1 MLKGAGTNAAALGP
15 LLLPG
20 GVYRSGQRIGL
31 NAGVNYNAVT
41 AIAAN
46 VMYAWPIPMA
56 AGATISGVALQI
68 GTAVAATNAKL
79 GLALSDPATGRPGA
93 LVAESPNIQNM
104 NTAADAEMLALF
116 SAAQFVPAGVAWGLC
131 VFDGLAQPT
140 TSAGPFDFGNQIL
153 SGMLG
158 FTSIQ
163 GITLRGG
170 GGATIRLS
178 RAQTYASAFPATLTG
193 WSTANAAPSS
203 PVMCAVVA

>member
-1 MLKGAGTNAAALGP
+1 MLRGAGITGAGVGALSI
-15 LLLPG
+15 PG
-20 GVYRSGQRIGL
+20 GVYRSGQRVGL

-41 AIAAN
+41 AVAAN
-46 VMYAWPIPMA
+46 VMYAWPIPLA
-56 AGATISGVALQI
+56 VGATISGVALQI

-79 GLALSDPATGRPGA
+79 GLALSDATGRPGA

-104 NTAADAEMLALF
+104 NSAADTEMLALF
-116 SAAQFVPAGVAWGLC
+116 SVAQPVPAGVVWGLC

-163 GITLRGG
+163 GLTLRGA

-203 PVMCAVVA
+203 PVMCAVIA